1 MDLLAAFTAIARRR
15 AQFPVA
21 AGSRAFLI
29 CRSMDRIGLSGA
41 YIRGYSVNE
50 LVPDSRSW
58 AVDKPSPF
66 RWCFVALGN
75 KPQTRDALSDFRHMC
90 GVRSHR
96 ILPSCCIATVQTKR
110 NEAKGK
116 TGVAIRRD
124 VVLATR
130 RVQIL

>member
-96 ILPSCCIATVQTKR
+96 ILPSCCIETR
-110 NEAKGK
+110 ECIFFNH
-116 TGVAIRRD
+116 IRDAYTYIREYSYKQKH
-124 VVLATR
+124 VLY
-130 RVQIL
+130 I